1 MKTELTLHS
10 FHFGRKW
17 TATSSWRK
25 GCSVATAFQNIVMPV
40 SLKNL
45 GKKIHKGEYKCR
57 REGKGTF
64 MSLGRYSTVFQTEV
78 MALLSYAQILEVL
91 NTEGRDISM
100 GSDRQKVLKALP
112 VPTIHSRLISECKK
126 ALRRH

>member
-1 MKTELTLHS
+1 
-10 FHFGRKW
+10 
-17 TATSSWRK
+17 
-25 GCSVATAFQNIVMPV
+25 MPV

-45 GKKIHKGEYKCR
+45 GKKIHKGEYKCC

-112 VPTIHSRLISECKK
+112 IPTIHSRLISECKK